1 MEGDGGD
8 GNPAGSTMTDTM
20 TTVRTA
26 ALQLEE
32 EQKEME
38 EVQVEDATDKSEPT
52 IMEDREEIKAEE
64 EKPDKSGM
72 QEKYAGKYLEFQVFL
87 QFTFVLFFS
96 ISHLFP
102 EMSLNSLF
110 VTSLPYV
117 LLCIHSNSS
126 YVKGWLLT
134 F

>member
-26 ALQLEE
+26 ALELEE

-38 EVQVEDATDKSEPT
+38 EVQQEDATIRSEPMN
-52 IMEDREEIKAEE
+52 MEDREEIETEE

-72 QEKYAGKYLEFQVFL
+72 QEKYAGKYLESQVFL
-87 QFTFVLFFS
+87 QFSFVLFFS
-96 ISHLFP
+96 ISPLFP
-102 EMSLNSLF
+102 EMS
-110 VTSLPYV
+110 
-117 LLCIHSNSS
+117 
-126 YVKGWLLT
+126 
-134 F
+134 